1 MQVGDLVKVNK
12 RSFRTTLLGKIGIVI
27 GRHGRHEPGAPPMVR
42 VLLEGKKCLF
52 DHCALDIINESR

>member
-27 GRHGRHEPGAPPMVR
+27 GRHGRHKPGAPMVR
-42 VLLEGKKCLF
+42 VFLGGKKYLF
-52 DHCALDIINESR
+52 DYCALDIINESR